1 MSDNGNSELYKLIK
15 DTIINLQNNT
25 IPFEKYLNVQSKFY
39 KYSVANTILILAQN
53 SNVNVLKDE
62 LSWKR
67 ESVRISKMAKPINI
81 LEPFLDVNGDVMGYN
96 CKKMYDIS
104 DTNAKNRKKK
114 I

>member
-1 MSDNGNSELYKLIK
+1 MNKTLKIVLISVIAVVVIAAITLGSMVLATLYKK
-15 DTIINLQNNT
+15 RDTRGTPFESEYVLDESGCFIAN

-67 ESVRISKMAKPINI
+67 ESVRI
-81 LEPFLDVNGDVMGYN
+81 L
-96 CKKMYDIS
+96 
-104 DTNAKNRKKK
+104 
-114 I
+114 